1 MTSIYEWL
9 TGIGTGKLVKGRERK
24 AGNETNINGV
34 SPMVGIGHFT
44 TCHIIY
50 VTHKT
55 FEP

>member
-1 MTSIYEWL
+1 MTSICEWL